1 MSQPSPYEILGVAKN
16 ATDDE
21 IKKAKN
27 KALMRHHEDR
37 VNARIKRDGLEGT
50 PEAVKLLTEARQ
62 QASLVNGAYEI
73 LKDPEKRQ
81 TFDEYGYEG
90 LARQANGDDPSSS
103 GGSDAF
109 WDFGK
114 ASAEFGTETVEMSDD
129 ELFGDDLDQKSTRRD
144 VRDVL
149 KNARHTGTNPFKGND
164 TSLDDLLDEVR
175 GKKPKKSPP
184 KKEDKPAASKGS
196 GSSLL
201 GDLAGKASGVFSR
214 AKDKAMETVDDLT
227 HGDDDAPATTGN
239 SELSGRLRDVINE
252 LVETDGK
259 LSSMSLRT
267 VVSELKSI
275 ADHIDGGAQNRK
287 KQGFNR

>member
-27 KALMRHHEDR
+27 KALLRHHEDR
-37 VNARIKRDGLEGT
+37 VNARIRRDGLEGT
-50 PEAVKLLTEARQ
+50 PEGDKMLADARK

-73 LKDPEKRQ
+73 LKDAEKRK

-90 LARQANGDDPSSS
+90 LARQAGGNDPSSS
-103 GGSDAF
+103 GGDTF

-129 ELFGDDLDQKSTRRD
+129 ELFGDELDQKTSRRD
-144 VRDVL
+144 VKDVL
-149 KNARHTGTNPFKGND
+149 KNARHTGTNPFKGTD

-175 GKKPKKSPP
+175 GKKPKKETPKAEKPP
-184 KKEDKPAASKGS
+184 ANKSG

-214 AKDKAMETVDDLT
+214 AKEKAMETVDDLT
-227 HGDDDAPATTGN
+227 HDNESAAPS
-239 SELSGRLRDVINE
+239 SELAGRLRDVINE

-267 VVSELKSI
+267 VVSELKNI
-275 ADHIDGGAQNRK
+275 AEHLEGGTKPGK
-287 KQGFNR
+287 KQGYNR

>member
-16 ATDDE
+16 ATEDE

-27 KALMRHHEDR
+27 KALLRHHEDR
-37 VNARIKRDGLEGT
+37 VNARIRRDGLEGT
-50 PEAVKLLTEARQ
+50 PEGAKALADARK

-73 LKDPEKRQ
+73 LKDAEKRQ
-81 TFDEYGYEG
+81 IFDEYGYEG
-90 LARQANGDDPSSS
+90 LARQAGGNDPSSS
-103 GGSDAF
+103 GGDAF

-129 ELFGDDLDQKSTRRD
+129 ELFGDELDQKSSRRD
-144 VRDVL
+144 VKDVL
-149 KNARHTGTNPFKGND
+149 KNARHTGTNPFKGTD

-184 KKEDKPAASKGS
+184 KNEDKPAAPKGR

-201 GDLAGKASGVFSR
+201 DDLAGKASSVFSR
-214 AKDKAMETVDDLT
+214 AKEKAMETVDDMT
-227 HGDDDAPATTGN
+227 HDDAPAATGS

-275 ADHIDGGAQNRK
+275 ADHLDGGAQNRK
-287 KQGFNR
+287 KQGYNR

>member
-27 KALMRHHEDR
+27 KALLRHHEDR
-37 VNARIKRDGLEGT
+37 VNARIRRDGLEGT
-50 PEAVKLLTEARQ
+50 PEGVKMLEDARK

-73 LKDPEKRQ
+73 LKDAEKRQ
-81 TFDEYGYEG
+81 IFNEYGYEG
-90 LARQANGDDPSSS
+90 LARQANGDDPSST
-103 GGSDAF
+103 GGGDAF

-129 ELFGDDLDQKSTRRD
+129 ELFGDDLDQKATRRD

-149 KNARHTGTNPFKGND
+149 KNARNTGTNPFKGSD

-175 GKKPKKSPP
+175 GKKPKKEKPTAEKPP
-184 KKEDKPAASKGS
+184 ANKGG

-201 GDLAGKASGVFSR
+201 GDLAGKAGGVFNR
-214 AKDKAMETVDDLT
+214 AREKARETVEDLT
-227 HGDDDAPATTGN
+227 HDEDDATATPS
-239 SELSGRLRDVINE
+239 SELGGRLRDVINE

-287 KQGFNR
+287 KQGYNR

>member
-27 KALMRHHEDR
+27 KALLRHHEDR
-37 VNARIKRDGLEGT
+37 VNARIRRDGLEGT
-50 PEAVKLLTEARQ
+50 PEGVKMLADARK

-73 LKDPEKRQ
+73 LKDAEKRQ
-81 TFDEYGYEG
+81 IFDEYGYEG
-90 LARQANGDDPSSS
+90 LARQAGGNDPSSS
-103 GGSDAF
+103 GGDTF

-129 ELFGDDLDQKSTRRD
+129 ELFGDELDQKSSRRD
-144 VRDVL
+144 VKDVL
-149 KNARHTGTNPFKGND
+149 KNARHTGTNPFKGTD

-175 GKKPKKSPP
+175 GKKPKKEPP
-184 KKEDKPAASKGS
+184 KAEKTPANKSS

-201 GDLAGKASGVFSR
+201 GDLAGKASVVFSR
-214 AKDKAMETVDDLT
+214 AKEKAMETVDDLT
-227 HGDDDAPATTGN
+227 HGDEDSAAP
-239 SELSGRLRDVINE
+239 SSDLSGRLRDVINE

-275 ADHIDGGAQNRK
+275 ADHLEGGAKPGK
-287 KQGFNR
+287 KQGYNR

>member
-16 ATDDE
+16 ATEDD

-50 PEAVKLLTEARQ
+50 PEAVKMLTEARQ
-62 QASLVNGAYEI
+62 QASLVNGAFEI
-73 LKDPEKRQ
+73 LKDAEKRKV
-81 TFDEYGYEG
+81 FDEYGYEG
-90 LARQANGDDPSSS
+90 LARQSNGDDPSSTE
-103 GGSDAF
+103 GGNAF

-114 ASAEFGTETVEMSDD
+114 ASAEFGTESVELSDD
-129 ELFGDDLDQKSTRRD
+129 ELFGDDLDQKTTRRD
-144 VRDVL
+144 VKDVL
-149 KNARHTGTNPFKGND
+149 KNARHTGTNPFKGSD

-175 GKKPKKSPP
+175 GKKPKKTPP
-184 KKEDKPAASKGS
+184 KKEDKPAASKSSGS
-196 GSSLL
+196 GLL

-214 AKDKAMETVDDLT
+214 AKEKAMEAVDDMT
-227 HGDDDAPATTGN
+227 HGDDEVATTPS

-287 KQGFNR
+287 KQSYNR

>member
-1 MSQPSPYEILGVAKN
+1 MSQPSPYEILGVAPN
-16 ATDDE
+16 ATDDV

-27 KALMRHHEDR
+27 KALLRHHEDR
-37 VNARIKRDGLEGT
+37 VNARIRRDGLEGT
-50 PEAVKLLTEARQ
+50 PEAVKMLTEARQ
-62 QASLVNGAYEI
+62 QASMVNGAYEI

-81 TFDEYGYEG
+81 IFDEYGYEG

-103 GGSDAF
+103 GGGDAF

-129 ELFGDDLDQKSTRRD
+129 ELFGDDLDQKTTRRD
-144 VRDVL
+144 VKDVL
-149 KNARHTGTNPFKGND
+149 KNARNTGTNPFKGSDN
-164 TSLDDLLDEVR
+164 SLDDLLDEVR
-175 GKKPKKSPP
+175 GKKPKKEKP
-184 KKEDKPAASKGS
+184 KTDKPAASKG

-201 GDLAGKASGVFSR
+201 GDLAGKATGVFSR
-214 AKDKAMETVDDLT
+214 AKEKAMETVDDLT
-227 HGDDDAPATTGN
+227 HGDDDAPETTAS

-267 VVSELKSI
+267 VVSELNSI

>member
-27 KALMRHHEDR
+27 KALLRHHEDR
-37 VNARIKRDGLEGT
+37 VNARIRRDGLEGT
-50 PEAVKLLTEARQ
+50 PEGAKMLAEARK
-62 QASLVNGAYEI
+62 QAALVNGAYEI
-73 LKDPEKRQ
+73 LKDAEKRQ
-81 TFDEYGYEG
+81 VFDEYGYEG
-90 LARQANGDDPSSS
+90 LARQANGDDPSST
-103 GGSDAF
+103 GGGDAF

-129 ELFGDDLDQKSTRRD
+129 ELFGDDLDQRSSRRD

-149 KNARHTGTNPFKGND
+149 KNARHTGTNPFKGTD

-175 GKKPKKSPP
+175 GKKPKKEKPKTEKPP
-184 KKEDKPAASKGS
+184 ANKSG

-201 GDLAGKASGVFSR
+201 GDLAGKASGVFTR
-214 AKDKAMETVDDLT
+214 AKEKAMETVDDLT
-227 HGDDDAPATTGN
+227 HGDESSAPSSDLA
-239 SELSGRLRDVINE
+239 GRLRDVINE

-267 VVSELKSI
+267 VVSELNQI
-275 ADHIDGGAQNRK
+275 ADHLDGGAKPGK
-287 KQGFNR
+287 KQGFHR